1 MAEGVKSVVKVPV
14 IGVGHITEPEYAD
27 KIIRE
32 GKVDLTAVGRLLL
45 ANPDFPRQAAA
56 KLGIKI

>member
-1 MAEGVKSVVKVPV
+1 
-14 IGVGHITEPEYAD
+14 VGHITEPEYAD

>member
-1 MAEGVKSVVKVPV
+1 MPV

-27 KIIRE
+27 RIIRE
-32 GKVDLTAVGRLLL
+32 GKVDMAAMGRLLL
-45 ANPDFPRQAAA
+45 ANPEFPRQAAA